1 MSASDDDVWDPS
13 HPYHAFPFRPDVP
26 VAMRYRHEIRMQ
38 HLASDLR
45 GYRDAMSDKSRSV
58 YDRDEFKRGFSACVT
73 MLLDGVWKG
82 WPVPPCEAPL
92 DASPLD
98 VRLGKYIIFRMSE
111 GGEFT
116 QADAAR
122 RLGVTPAAV
131 SKIVKAEDW
140 GGFFKR
146 GKRGPKRSKKKSDLF
161 SLMERYGLE

>member
-82 WPVPPCEAPL
+82 WPVRSKESRSH
-92 DASPLD
+92 AS
-98 VRLGKYIIFRMSE
+98 
-111 GGEFT
+111 
-116 QADAAR
+116 R
-122 RLGVTPAAV
+122 RL
-131 SKIVKAEDW
+131 
-140 GGFFKR
+140 
-146 GKRGPKRSKKKSDLF
+146 
-161 SLMERYGLE
+161 